1 MTATSLQEHQE
12 TSPGLFEALQKAF
25 LDFQLRAEKLDAA
38 YNTMRRDFK
47 NVNLELDR
55 KNVQLAESL
64 KKQEEVQIHLTSIL
78 ESMNNGV
85 VGIDIMG
92 IITHFNRTAS
102 EITGFPPEEAIGKP
116 YQEVFSHAAAESSNL
131 LDVLHSG
138 KVHTRDEKALWRRDG
153 FPVPVWF
160 QTAILKDPEGRVLGA
175 VEIFSDIS
183 RIKALE
189 EQMQHTKTMAAL
201 GEMAATVAHE
211 IRNPLGAMGMWA
223 TLLERDLGPEDNRK
237 KLVNRILEGL
247 SRLNRIVSNLLVY
260 SRPVKARFRPVP
272 LRLVLNETL
281 DFVEI
286 EAERQGRP
294 IHINRNMSDPEP
306 WTVLADPEKIQQV
319 IMNLCINAIQAMP
332 EGGDLSICVDTLKKQ
347 SADYVSFSIVDT
359 GVGIAQENID
369 KIFDPFFTTKENG
382 TGLGLAIVKKIVE
395 SHSGFI
401 TVKSVVDKGTTI
413 NVFLPSAPNQ
423 AVS

>member
-1 MTATSLQEHQE
+1 MTTTDVQQHRE
-12 TSPGLFEALQKAF
+12 TSAGLYDALQQAF
-25 LDFQLRAEKLDAA
+25 VDFQLRAEKLDVA
-38 YNTMRRDFK
+38 YNTMRSDFQK
-47 NVNLELDR
+47 VNLELDK
-55 KNVQLAESL
+55 KNAQLAESL

-85 VGIDIMG
+85 IGIDIMG
-92 IITHFNRTAS
+92 TITHFNRAAS
-102 EITGFPPEEAIGKP
+102 EITGFSPDEVIGKP
-116 YQEVFSHAAAESSNL
+116 YQDVFLPGAAESTNL

-138 KVHTRDEKALWRRDG
+138 KVHPRDEKALWRRDG

-160 QTAILKDPEGRVLGA
+160 QTAILKDPAERVLGA

-223 TLLERDLGPEDNRK
+223 ALLERDLGPEDERK

-260 SRPVKARFRPVP
+260 SRPVKARFRPMP
-272 LRLVLNETL
+272 LRQVLGETL

-286 EAERQGRP
+286 EAERQGHP
-294 IHINRNMSDPEP
+294 IRINRNLGGHESCN
-306 WTVLADPEKIQQV
+306 VLADPEKIQQV
-319 IMNLCINAIQAMP
+319 IMNLCLNAIQAMP
-332 EGGDLSICVDTLKKQ
+332 EGGELSISIDRIKKQ
-347 SADYVSFSIVDT
+347 SADFISFCITDT
-359 GVGIAQENID
+359 GIGIPEENID
-369 KIFDPFFTTKENG
+369 KIFDPFFTTKANG

-401 TVKSVVDKGTTI
+401 TVSSVLDTGTTV
-413 NVFLPSAPNQ
+413 NVYLPSAANPAGN
-423 AVS
+423 